1 MANIA
6 EVASPP
12 FDVGLRVARGIT
24 WKAITQVVVQAT
36 RLVVGIT
43 LARLLTPAQF
53 GVAGMALVLSGFVT
67 ILTDLSL
74 GSALV
79 QRRDLTERDRST
91 IFWTTAAVGLACTAL
106 GVGLSGVV
114 ARFFGRPEVGPL
126 FA

>member
-91 IFWTTAAVGLACTAL
+91 IFWTTESPMPVPSTLSRAASVWKIPQIR
-106 GVGLSGVV
+106 S
-114 ARFFGRPEVGPL
+114 
-126 FA
+126 